1 MKSLF
6 WQVVQW
12 IDGIAIAPDFEV
24 QQLLITGISAHLG
37 DHLSLLHAVTLPDEA
52 PTVVRIGAQ
61 HSVIVLD
68 DDQFSITYQPIA
80 AVDHLARSR
89 SLDRLAGGTGDVH
102 AIA

>member
-12 IDGIAIAPDFEV
+12 IDGVAITTDFEV
-24 QQLLITGISAHLG
+24 QQLLIAGIPAHFG
-37 DHLSLLHAVTLPDEA
+37 DHLTLLHAVALPDEA

-68 DDQFSITYQPIA
+68 DDQLSITNQPIA
-80 AVDHLARSR
+80 AVDHLARGR